1 MTRYA
6 RPTGRCHWQRCLT
19 AFDSNLLQVL
29 ILYELISSV
38 GTKKS
43 TYKVLFYK
51 IWWVVQDD
59 SLRSPFGSLPLATLS
74 HCVRLEPA
82 AGSHPVRVNIEC
94 WDEKKAPIR
103 YFFKIWWVVQD
114 DSLRSPFGSLP
125 LATLSH
131 YVRLEPAAGSHPLRV
146 NIECWDEKKAPI
158 RCFFKIW
165 WVVQD
170 SNLRPID

>member
-19 AFDSNLLQVL
+19 TFDSNLLQVL

-59 SLRSPFGSLPLATLS
+59 SLRSPYGSLPLATLS
-74 HCVRLEPA
+74 HC
-82 AGSHPVRVNIEC
+82 
-94 WDEKKAPIR
+94 
-103 YFFKIWWVVQD
+103 
-114 DSLRSPFGSLP
+114 
-125 LATLSH
+125 
-131 YVRLEPAAGSHPLRV
+131 VRLEPAAGSHPLRV

-158 RCFFKIW
+158 RCFFTKFGGSCRMTRYTRPTGRCHW
-165 WVVQD
+165 QRCLTAFD
-170 SNLRPID
+170 SNLLQVLILYELTSSVGTKKKHL